1 MRTPRLAACALLALG
16 LLAPLASAQTRAEF
30 DRIVDFSVTLKTL
43 SDAAAGRVV
52 PGAGRLVLLEG
63 TLSEIV
69 VLDDRPGSWTVRV
82 ELMAGEWIGVDEVR
96 GYRCWVMFS
105 GAAYADVFPG
115 EAPDEPSAS
124 YIPPRARVLVLGRP
138 LSPVVTPLG
147 ERVMTVEGFAVRASR

>member
-16 LLAPLASAQTRAEF
+16 LLAPLASAETRTEF

-43 SDAAAGRVV
+43 SDAAAGRAA

-63 TLSEIV
+63 AVSEIV

-82 ELMAGEWIGVDEVR
+82 ELMAGEWVGVDEVR
-96 GYRCWVMFS
+96 GYRCWVTFS
-105 GAAYADVFPG
+105 GPAYADLFPG

-124 YIPPRARVLVLGRP
+124 YIPQHTRVLVLGRP
-138 LSPVVTPLG
+138 RSTVVTPLG
-147 ERVMTVEGFAVRASR
+147 ERVMTVEGLAVRASR